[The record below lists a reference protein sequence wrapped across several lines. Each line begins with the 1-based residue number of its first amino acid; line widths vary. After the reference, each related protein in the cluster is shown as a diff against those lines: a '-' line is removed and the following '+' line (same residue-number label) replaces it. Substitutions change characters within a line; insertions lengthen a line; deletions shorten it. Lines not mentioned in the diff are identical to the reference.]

1 MEINEILSGTENA
14 LIIARRD
21 DLIAFAITYAD
32 KILTG
37 QPKPT
42 AIKQEAEKPFSQ
54 SEAIQFLGK
63 SRQTLISWR
72 KKGVI
77 QSYRLGG
84 RIYYKPSELVAALEK
99 LG

>member
-1 MEINEILSGTENA
+1 MEINEILCGTENA

-21 DLIAFAITYAD
+21 DLIEFAITYAD

-37 QPKPT
+37 QPKPI

-54 SEAIQFLGK
+54 TEAIQFLGK
-63 SRQTLISWR
+63 SRQTLIAWR

>member
-14 LIIARRD
+14 ILLIRSSDLQEFATNIARQV
-21 DLIAFAITYAD
+21 LS
-32 KILTG
+32 G
-37 QPKPT
+37 QPKPP

-54 SEAIQFLGK
+54 TEAIQFLGK

-84 RIYYKPSELVAALEK
+84 RIYYKPSELVAALQK